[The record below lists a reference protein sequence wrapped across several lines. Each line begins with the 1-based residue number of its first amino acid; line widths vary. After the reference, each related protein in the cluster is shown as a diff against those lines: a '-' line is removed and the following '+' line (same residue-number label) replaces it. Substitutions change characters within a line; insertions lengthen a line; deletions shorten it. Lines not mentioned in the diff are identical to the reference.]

1 VAQEVFIAAWKQ
13 LPRFQPR
20 ASFRTWLH
28 AIALRQCAR
37 SRGGARRRPLSLESL
52 EGPEPAAPEAE
63 GTHARLERRERD
75 MALHGA
81 IRSLPR
87 AQREAIALHYFGEL
101 TCPETAAVMG
111 ISPDAVMTH
120 LFRARKRL
128 REQLGE

>member
-1 VAQEVFIAAWKQ
+1 VFIAAWKQ

-20 ASFRTWLH
+20 ASLRTWLH

-37 SRGGARRRPLSLESL
+37 SASGARRRPASLDSL
-52 EGPEPAAPEAE
+52 DGPEPATPDADAA
-63 GTHARLERRERD
+63 HARLERRERET
-75 MALHGA
+75 ALHAA
-81 IRSLPR
+81 IQSLPR

-111 ISPDAVMTH
+111 ISPGAVMTH

-128 REQLGE
+128 REQLGEP